1 MVLLFFV
8 SANGWTYLV
17 LKNSLSNFTTNNCQV
32 RQSDQ
37 SILKNWANSSI
48 YDIIDQDQDQDS
60 EEIYPK

>member
-17 LKNSLSNFTTNNCQV
+17 LKNSLSTFTTNNCQV

-48 YDIIDQDQDQDS
+48 YDIIDQDQDS